1 MVILSVLSAV
11 FESAMIAVCCVLCG
25 WRLLHYF
32 QLESYQ
38 LPGYWR
44 SVKRNA
50 QRLLLPGMAVAAA
63 GTTAYL
69 LGVMMIVRVAFMFS
83 LSTFLFIRGKQ
94 EKAKKPFVVTERV
107 KRLIAMHA
115 GTAFAVALLLWALVL
130 VLPLKL
136 CGTLVYLLP
145 AAECLLIVLAALCAA
160 PIEKGINLQFV
171 NDAKAR
177 LAARPEL
184 IKIGI
189 TGSYGKTST
198 KFLLRDILSVKYNVL
213 ATPSSFNTT
222 MGVTRVIREQLTGT
236 HQVFIAEMGARH
248 VGDIAELV
256 DLVHPSMGLITS
268 VGPQHLDTFG
278 TIERIKNTKYEL
290 IAGLPQNGTAIFA
303 KDGAICEELYAR
315 CPLADKHMPGDL
327 IAASD
332 IAVGPWGSRFTLT
345 DVKTGETAA
354 CQTKL
359 LGEHAISNLL
369 LCCTAAR
376 KLGMTLEEIAFGV
389 ARCQP
394 VEHRLQLLDGGAS
407 GVTIIDDAF
416 NSNPV
421 GAKAALRVLSRFP
434 GRRIVITPG
443 MVELGGEEAAFNE
456 AFGEQ
461 MAKSVDVAIL
471 VGKRHVQPIVDGLLK
486 AGFPQEQIHVVANL
500 DESTKVL
507 HSMMRAGDVVLYEN
521 DLPDNYSE

>member
-1 MVILSVLSAV
+1 MKILAILSVL
-11 FESAMIAVCCVLCG
+11 FESGIVAACCVLCG
-25 WRLLHYF
+25 WKLLHYF

-50 QRLLLPGMAVAAA
+50 QRLILPGLAVAAA

-69 LGVMMIVRVAFMFS
+69 LGAMAIVRAAFIFS
-83 LSTFLFIRGKQ
+83 LSTFLFVRGKR
-94 EKAKKPFVVTERV
+94 EKAKKPFVLTERV

-115 GTAFAVALLLWALVL
+115 GTTFLLALVLWALCAVI
-130 VLPLKL
+130 PLRL

-145 AAECLLIVLAALCAA
+145 AAECALVALAAVCAA
-160 PIEKGINLQFV
+160 PIEKHINQQFV

-177 LAARPEL
+177 LTARPGL

-222 MGVTRVIREQLTGT
+222 MGVTRVIREQLTGS

-256 DLVHPSMGLITS
+256 DLVHPTMGLITS

-278 TIERIKNTKYEL
+278 TIERIRDTKYEL
-290 IAGLPQNGTAIFA
+290 IAGLPQDGTAIFA
-303 KDGAICEELYAR
+303 RDGAICEELYAR
-315 CPLADKHMPGDL
+315 CPLSDKHMPGDL

-332 IAVGPWGSRFTLT
+332 VEVGPWGSRFTLT
-345 DVKTGETAA
+345 DVKTGETAQ
-354 CQTKL
+354 CQTRL
-359 LGEHAISNLL
+359 LGEHAIANLL

-376 KLGMTLEEIAFGV
+376 KLGLTLEEIAMGV

-394 VEHRLQLLDGGAS
+394 VEHRLQMLDGGA

-416 NSNPV
+416 NANPV
-421 GAKAALRVLSRFP
+421 GAQAALRVLGRFP
-434 GRRIVITPG
+434 GRRIIITPG
-443 MVELGGEEAAFNE
+443 MVELGGEEDAFN
-456 AFGEQ
+456 AKFGEQ
-461 MAKSVDVAIL
+461 MASSVDVAIL
-471 VGKRHVQPIVDGLLK
+471 VGKRHVQPIADGLLK
-486 AGFPQEQIHVVANL
+486 AGFPQENIHIVASL
-500 DESTKVL
+500 EESTKVL
-507 HSMMRAGDVVLYEN
+507 HAMMRAGDVVLYEN